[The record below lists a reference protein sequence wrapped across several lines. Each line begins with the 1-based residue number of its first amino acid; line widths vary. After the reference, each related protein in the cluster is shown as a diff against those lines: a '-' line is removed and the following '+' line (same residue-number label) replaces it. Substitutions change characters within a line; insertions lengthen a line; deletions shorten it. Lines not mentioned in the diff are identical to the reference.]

1 MNSGIQEL
9 LKLPEIQ
16 NRYPEEYLTRL
27 DDCCSRHANSISL
40 INDTPKLLSER
51 ELQILERLCQA
62 KTKGDPI
69 FVRSPSVT
77 TIDRNLQIYFSRE
90 FLLRLAIPNAAS
102 AAPLIPSMD
111 AYSSKAVSS
120 PVRGVP

>member
-27 DDCCSRHANSISL
+27 DDCCNRHANSISL

-62 KTKGDPI
+62 KTKGGRI
-69 FVRSPSVT
+69 FAWS
-77 TIDRNLQIYFSRE
+77 
-90 FLLRLAIPNAAS
+90 
-102 AAPLIPSMD
+102 PLIITVD
-111 AYSSKAVSS
+111 
-120 PVRGVP
+120 